1 MDVISFEEAFM
12 QKPLPFFQRR
22 EAAVRGRFFSADA
35 LPLWHSD
42 DGKNP
47 KSRAKARHALALIFF
62 AFGYFPPA
70 PPLTHG
76 QSIKPSDSFMP
87 M

>member
-12 QKPLPFFQRR
+12 QKPLPFFQQR

-42 DGKNP
+42 DGKNKIQGQGAP
-47 KSRAKARHALALIFF
+47 CVGPNFF

-70 PPLTHG
+70 LPLTHG

>member
-42 DGKNP
+42 DGKNKIQGQGAP
-47 KSRAKARHALALIFF
+47 CVGPNFF

>member
-1 MDVISFEEAFM
+1 MDVIPFEEAFM

-42 DGKNP
+42 DGKNKIQGQGAP
-47 KSRAKARHALALIFF
+47 CVGPNFF
-62 AFGYFPPA
+62 VFGYFPPA

>member
-12 QKPLPFFQRR
+12 QKPLPFLQRR

-42 DGKNP
+42 DGKNKIQGQGAP
-47 KSRAKARHALALIFF
+47 CVGPNFF
-62 AFGYFPPA
+62 AFGYFR
-70 PPLTHG
+70 LRRL
-76 QSIKPSDSFMP
+76 
-87 M
+87 